1 MKTKKPTMKNKDEI
15 KAFLNDVLCDLNENA
30 NKHELTNALTNML
43 FQLSKAN
50 GSTDTLQC
58 LSELKNT
65 KINWQRKTIEQLQ
78 ADKKELVNGLI
89 EGKLQIDNLQT
100 KFTPTNSGNGVSS
113 RLSIL
118 ISKHL

>member
-1 MKTKKPTMKNKDEI
+1 MKSKEEI

-30 NKHELTNALTNML
+30 NKHELTNAITNML
-43 FQLSKAN
+43 FQLSQAN

-89 EGKLQIDNLQT
+89 EGKLQIENLQT
-100 KFTPTNSGNGVSS
+100 KFALTGSGNGVLS
-113 RLSIL
+113 RLEKL
-118 ISKHL
+118 ISKHI

>member
-30 NKHELTNALTNML
+30 NKHELTNAITNML
-43 FQLSKAN
+43 FQLSQAN

-65 KINWQRKTIEQLQ
+65 KINWQRYKYLHQLQ
-78 ADKKELVNGLI
+78 NLYFCLTRTELEI
-89 EGKLQIDNLQT
+89 KL
-100 KFTPTNSGNGVSS
+100 
-113 RLSIL
+113 
-118 ISKHL
+118 